1 MQALSSAD
9 AIAPAIQRT
18 TGFLFRPFRWG
29 TFLKLCLVAL
39 VTEGL
44 GNFHSSHGGGP
55 SPHPGS
61 TGNPAFDIGPVWIAA
76 IVAMSLLVIL
86 LGCLVFY
93 VITRLRFAYFYC
105 LVTNTREIRP
115 GWHLYRP
122 QAVRFFWMN
131 LAVGI
136 CFVLLVGLMALPF
149 AAGLWRLFHEVQAG
163 GSPGIGSIL
172 SYVLPLVPIG
182 ILAFCAAILMDV
194 LLRDWM
200 LPHYALENA
209 TAGQAWAAVWDSV
222 SREKGQF
229 FAYALLRLILP
240 ILALIVVAIALII
253 PTLIFAATVGAVEI
267 GVHSAFAGA
276 TGAAEVAGVFLQAF
290 FGVVAFGFAVL
301 ASICVGGP
309 VSTGIREYAL
319 VFYGGRYQKLG
330 DLLTPGPR
338 AGIA

>member
-1 MQALSSAD
+1 MPALSSAD

-18 TGFLFRPFRWG
+18 TAFLFRPFRWG
-29 TFLKLCLVAL
+29 TFLKLSLVAL

-44 GNFHSSHGGGP
+44 FNFRSSHGGGP
-55 SPHPGS
+55 SPRHGPTDLS
-61 TGNPAFDIGPVWIAA
+61 PFNFTPVWIAA
-76 IVAMSLLVIL
+76 IVMMFLLLIL
-86 LGCLVFY
+86 LSCLLFY
-93 VITRLRFAYFYC
+93 VVTRLRFAYFHC
-105 LVTNTREIRP
+105 LVNNIREIRP
-115 GWHLYRP
+115 GWRQYQP

-149 AAGLWRLFHEVQAG
+149 AAGLWRLFHEVKAG

-182 ILAFCAAILMDV
+182 ILAFFAGILMDV
-194 LLRDWM
+194 ILRDWM
-200 LPHYALENA
+200 LPHYALEDA
-209 TAGQAWAAVWDSV
+209 TAGQAWAAVWERI

-240 ILALIVVAIALII
+240 ILAMIAVVIVLIV
-253 PTLIFAATVGAVEI
+253 PTVIFAVTVGAVEM

-276 TGAAEVAGVFLQAF
+276 TGAADVAGKFLQAF
-290 FGVVAFGFAVL
+290 FGLVAFGFAVL

-309 VSTGIREYAL
+309 VSTAIREYAL